1 MEENKGLLRK
11 VLAVFFAFLVVLNIF
26 RTESVK
32 DQVESL
38 VSAVDSLDYRI
49 VEIRNREA
57 ADYEVSLLPGTDGK
71 KVEGLVKD
79 NARLQTR
86 VSDLQTKVSDLQSKV
101 TAMQKSVDRLSSGQ
115 RQVSSSGQSSGKV
128 APASSS
134 GSGRVSGRV
143 TVSAKVKVEDRY
155 VEKEVLPKVTTGPEG
170 VVVVAI
176 TIDPGGSVIT
186 AKIGA
191 GTSVKDEEI
200 LEKCKEAALKTRF
213 NINVYIGS
221 KHPATITYTFIGQ

>member
-11 VLAVFFAFLVVLNIF
+11 VIAVFFAFLVVLNMF

-57 ADYEVSLLPGTDGK
+57 ADYEVSLLPGMDGK

-115 RQVSSSGQSSGKV
+115 RQGSSSGQSFGKV
-128 APASSS
+128 APAFSS
-134 GSGRVSGRV
+134 GSGKAFGQV

-170 VVVVAI
+170 VVVVSM
-176 TIDPGGSVIT
+176 TIDPGGNVTT
-186 AKIGA
+186 ARIGS
-191 GTSVKDEEI
+191 GTTIKDEEI
-200 LEKCKEAALKTRF
+200 LDKCKEAALKTDF
-213 NINVYIGS
+213 NINVYAGT
-221 KHPATITYTFIGQ
+221 KHPATITYTFVGK